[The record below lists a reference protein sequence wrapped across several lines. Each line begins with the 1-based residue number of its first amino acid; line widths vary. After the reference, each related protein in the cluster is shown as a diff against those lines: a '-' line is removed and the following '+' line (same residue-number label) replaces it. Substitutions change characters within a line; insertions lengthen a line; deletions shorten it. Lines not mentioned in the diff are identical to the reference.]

1 MELTQKQEKEMNKHL
16 GLGRH
21 TKQEADVMKSLMEQG
36 DSVKD
41 AHKVVEEN
49 RKKKPNS
56 IISKK
61 MGGSEYIDFVKKWR
75 ESHKGVSWKDAMRRA
90 GAEYRKRK
98 GTKGAVGVSR
108 VKKGKADTQDF
119 STKKGDLIK
128 TGAKKGQKA
137 FTPASRQTTPTSQSS
152 Y

>member
-21 TKQEADVMKSLMEQG
+21 TKQEADVIKHLEE
-36 DSVKD
+36 
-41 AHKVVEEN
+41 HKEN
-49 RKKKPNS
+49 QVKKKPNS
-56 IISKK
+56 NISKK